1 MVGGVQQRRDL
12 GGGRGV
18 LVAAQ
23 RGMQTQTREKEMT
36 EGDDKARAGLIR
48 WRQGQRWAYGNTS
61 IAGAPVYVA
70 GTREA

>member
-36 EGDDKARAGLIR
+36 EGDD
-48 WRQGQRWAYGNTS
+48 
-61 IAGAPVYVA
+61 
-70 GTREA
+70 